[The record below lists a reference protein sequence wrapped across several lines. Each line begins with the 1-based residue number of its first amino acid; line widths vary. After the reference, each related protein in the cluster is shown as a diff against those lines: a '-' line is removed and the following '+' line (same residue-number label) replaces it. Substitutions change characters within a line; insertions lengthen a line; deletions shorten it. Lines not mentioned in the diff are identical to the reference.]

1 MTGDHLITSVGQA
14 GDGCIKGPARRV
26 LWRQGRKSDPTEAGQ
41 SSESLA
47 AAGSSEGTDAGEGG
61 GGGASSQQPAEGA

>member
-1 MTGDHLITSVGQA
+1 MTGDHFITSVGQA
-14 GDGCIKGPARRV
+14 GDAASKAPAEGSV
-26 LWRQGRKSDPTEAGQ
+26 AAGEEADPTEAGQ

-47 AAGSSEGTDAGEGG
+47 AAGSSEGTDAGEGR